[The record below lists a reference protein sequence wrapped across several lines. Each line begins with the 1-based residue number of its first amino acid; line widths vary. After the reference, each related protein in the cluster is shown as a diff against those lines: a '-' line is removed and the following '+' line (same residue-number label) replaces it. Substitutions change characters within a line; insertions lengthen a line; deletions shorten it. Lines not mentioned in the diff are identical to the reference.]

1 MLPVRQSDYWELS
14 DYGFIV
20 FAIIVV
26 LFLMMCDLFWRQ
38 CTLYWI
44 CVQSTA
50 SQQLS
55 CINHKFILGVCVCS
69 TCIVCYFHNFCKQ
82 KSNGKGLNVY
92 NMTTGCF
99 KLTWAE
105 GLYSELISV
114 DVVVVGIVVAVNFS
128 HFHLLLQNY
137 RDLAQNILRWWFN
150 FVQ

>member
-1 MLPVRQSDYWELS
+1 MHSGKSTYLEIPPHHIHVACKTIGLLRAVGLWFHRVRNHCSFVFNDVR
-14 DYGFIV
+14 FILASV
-20 FAIIVV
+20 YSV
-26 LFLMMCDLFWRQ
+26 LN
-38 CTLYWI
+38 LYA
-44 CVQSTA
+44 VMSTA

-105 GLYSELISV
+105 VSLYQLTSSSL
-114 DVVVVGIVVAVNFS
+114 A
-128 HFHLLLQNY
+128 LLSP
-137 RDLAQNILRWWFN
+137 
-150 FVQ
+150 